1 MIVDREWGMLGSS
14 NCDIRSFRL
23 NFELD
28 AAIRGKEIS
37 EELYHLFLQELD
49 ESAEIFLADVERK
62 SPLIRIAENICGLF
76 SPVL

>member
-1 MIVDREWGMLGSS
+1 MLFFVKIMLKIKVKAGENGKIFGGVTS
-14 NCDIRSFRL
+14 
-23 NFELD
+23 
-28 AAIRGKEIS
+28 KEIS